1 MAIALQGR
9 DMNIQTLLKN
19 IEENNMQTL
28 IASLEKGIVNISS
41 EEIKN
46 IPLKDIEEIC
56 KLNLGYKVGDEFL
69 VTKNYIYNLVLS
81 SIKKSPSVEIDVSG
95 IPISPSFISNILE
108 NLVKDGLISKEDGWY
123 IPNVK
128 KIISKEGIESFFQHT
143 ISVFSVSDVVD
154 HFGLKSFGKDYVG
167 AKQYSD
173 AAQHCKNILNELV
186 TEGKIGVYKPG
197 IDKYF
202 WK

>member
-28 IASLEKGIVNISS
+28 LASLEKGIVNISS

-56 KLNLGYKVGDEFL
+56 KLNLAYKVGDEFL

-123 IPNVK
+123 IPNVQ

-154 HFGLKSFGKDYVG
+154 NFGLKSFDKDYVG